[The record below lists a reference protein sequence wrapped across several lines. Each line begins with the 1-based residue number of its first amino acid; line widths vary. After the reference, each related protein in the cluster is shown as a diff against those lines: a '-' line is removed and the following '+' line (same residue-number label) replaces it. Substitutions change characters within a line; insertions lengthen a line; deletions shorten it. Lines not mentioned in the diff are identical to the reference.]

1 MGNAGMAVAK
11 LIIFFYCTELVLNNI
26 WRQWDIMRLTTCVTL
41 AVLGSG
47 RRVDI
52 VVIPAK
58 AGIQCRVTQAT
69 GSRVSR

>member
-41 AVLGSG
+41 AVLGLRG
-47 RRVDI
+47 
-52 VVIPAK
+52 A
-58 AGIQCRVTQAT
+58 AGALT
-69 GSRVSR
+69 